1 MVRAFE
7 CETQLRASAAP
18 VRDIVTVGKPAYGIN
33 TGFVKLAKVQ
43 IPADQL
49 EQLQAN
55 LVRSHAAGVGELL
68 DDASVRLIFALKI
81 ASLARG
87 YSGVRWQVL
96 QTLIAMYNAQIWPC
110 IPCQDRKST
119 RLNSSH

>member
-1 MVRAFE
+1 MRISDWSSDVCSSDLA
-7 CETQLRASAAP
+7 T
-18 VRDIVTVGKPAYGIN
+18 VRDIVSVGKPAYGIN
-33 TGFVKLAKVQ
+33 TGFGKLAKVQ

-81 ASLARG
+81 ASLSRG
-87 YSGVRWQVL
+87 YSGVRCQVL
-96 QTLIAMYNAQIWPC
+96 ETLIRSEERRVGKQCVWPC
-110 IPCQDRKST
+110 RSRWPPY
-119 RLNSSH
+119 H

>member
-1 MVRAFE
+1 MV
-7 CETQLRASAAP
+7 S
-18 VRDIVTVGKPAYGIN
+18 VGKPACVIN
-33 TGFVKLAKVQ
+33 TGFGKLAKVQ

-96 QTLIAMYNAQIWPC
+96 QQLIAMYNAQIWPC
-110 IPCQDRKST
+110 KIGRASCRESVCQYV
-119 RLNSSH
+119 